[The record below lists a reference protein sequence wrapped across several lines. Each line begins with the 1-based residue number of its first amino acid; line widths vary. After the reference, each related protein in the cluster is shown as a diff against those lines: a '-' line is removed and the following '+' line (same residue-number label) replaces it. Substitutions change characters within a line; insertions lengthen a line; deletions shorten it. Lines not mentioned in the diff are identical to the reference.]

1 MSTRDTVNLNPLDL
15 RYLLIDSLRLY
26 SDNVGFIGGS
36 NPYKFSINNKI
47 FFVYIKNVHESG
59 EGRTNQDECRIQVSK
74 TKNFNEVLSSNHHAI
89 VLGYFADE
97 KVFTAWNPFIT
108 KERFNQKQTVSLY
121 SRFSIQQMANVNKIA
136 LYVDNNNQNI
146 ISFKP
151 EYLGLY
157 LDNINSI
164 HLLDEKKLINLANT
178 SDDMDI
184 NDELGSVTVNDVN
197 FTITHQRNKRDP
209 KFRKIVN
216 HAYDS
221 KCAMCG
227 IQLELVEAAH
237 IIPHSHKA
245 GTDDISNGISLCKL
259 HHYAYDRG
267 LIYFD
272 SSFNIFF
279 NDKKIEYLTKVN
291 MDSGFRKFQ
300 NMSYHQ
306 ISLPISSAL
315 HPSEENINIA
325 NSLRG
330 IEY

>member
-1 MSTRDTVNLNPLDL
+1 MSTRDTKNLNPLDL

-59 EGRTNQDECRIQVSK
+59 EGRSNQDECRIQVSK
-74 TKNFNEVLSSNHHAI
+74 SKNFNEVLSSNNHAI
-89 VLGYFADE
+89 VLGYFSDE

-121 SRFSIQQMANVNKIA
+121 SRFSIQKMANINKIA
-136 LYVDNNNQNI
+136 LYVDSNKQNI
-146 ISFKP
+146 ISFRP

-164 HLLDEKKLINLANT
+164 HLLDEEKLINLANT
-178 SDDMDI
+178 SDDMDV

-237 IIPHSHKA
+237 IIPHSHEA

-272 SSFNIFF
+272 SSFKILF
-279 NDKKIEYLTKVN
+279 NDKKINYLTKVN

-300 NMSYHQ
+300 NMSFDQ
-306 ISLPISSAL
+306 INLPVSSAL
-315 HPSEENINIA
+315 YPSIENINIA
-325 NSLRG
+325 NQLRG

>member
-1 MSTRDTVNLNPLDL
+1 MSTRDTKKLNPLDL

-47 FFVYIKNVHESG
+47 FFVYIVNIHESG
-59 EGRTNQDECRIQVSK
+59 EGRPNKDECRIQVSES
-74 TKNFNEVLSSNHHAI
+74 KNFNEVLSSNNYSI
-89 VLGYFADE
+89 ILGYFPDE

-108 KERFNQKQTVSLY
+108 KKRLNKNKRISFY
-121 SRFSIQQMANVNKIA
+121 SKFSIQKMANINKIS
-136 LYVDNNNQNI
+136 LFINRNKEHI
-146 ISFKP
+146 ISFRP

-184 NDELGSVTVNDVN
+184 NDELGSVTVNDID
-197 FTITHQRNKRDP
+197 FTITHQRNKRNP

-216 HAYDS
+216 HAYNS

-237 IIPHSHKA
+237 IIPHSHEK

-272 SSFNIFF
+272 SSFKIFF
-279 NDKKIEYLTKVN
+279 NDEKIDYLTKVN

-300 NMSYHQ
+300 KMSFDQ
-306 ISLPISSAL
+306 INLPISSAFY
-315 HPSEENINIA
+315 PSIENINIA
-325 NSLRG
+325 NQLRG
-330 IEY
+330 IE

>member
-1 MSTRDTVNLNPLDL
+1 MSTRDTTNLNPLDL

-36 NPYKFSINNKI
+36 NPYKFSINNKT

-59 EGRTNQDECRIQVSK
+59 EGRANQDECRIQVSK
-74 TKNFNEVLSSNHHAI
+74 SKNFNEVLSSNNHAI
-89 VLGYFADE
+89 VLGYFSDE

-108 KERFNQKQTVSLY
+108 KERFNLKKTVSLY
-121 SRFSIQQMANVNKIA
+121 SRFSIQKTANTNKIA
-136 LYVDNNNQNI
+136 LYVDSNKQNI
-146 ISFKP
+146 ISFRP

-184 NDELGSVTVNDVN
+184 NDELGSITVNDVN
-197 FTITHQRNKRDP
+197 FKITHQRNKRDP

-237 IIPHSHKA
+237 IIPHSHEA

-272 SSFNIFF
+272 SSFKIFF
-279 NDKKIEYLTKVN
+279 NDEKIDYLTKVN

-300 NMSYHQ
+300 NMSFDH
-306 ISLPISSAL
+306 INLPASSAL
-315 HPSEENINIA
+315 YPSIKNIDIA
-325 NSLRG
+325 NGLRG